1 MFKYQIYFIC
11 SVLRKVDRI
20 RKNGIVMRP
29 KTAMHI
35 SPFCKDT
42 TAYIP
47 FAVIGI
53 FVLLFS
59 IISSFYLMKMDYDI
73 AETIYQTDG
82 INMEKAAEN
91 IASADLARCLNY
103 AGMEALKWQGEHPVI
118 RSEGTV
124 YDEWGKDG
132 FSVVSNGEEAEP
144 GETIELTVKL
154 PSNAFEA
161 IVSTFSTKPRTL
173 VVKGS
178 SGKIYETI
186 VYDETRSFWSK
197 SEFTERITIPEN
209 ATDEYGYLILMYG
222 NDTKATNWFH
232 IGTNPVKDITAY
244 HFNLFLQ
251 SNYQRNVHTF
261 NNYAINVA
269 PDVQPSQIEIGKI
282 NGTLARQI
290 ERSQGNDYSI
300 YYTLTI
306 RDLNYTLVD
315 MGTGTSVNRT
325 MDIST
330 LVTSREPLLSQLTT
344 EYERALSSRETSD
357 IVLGATNIRTFT
369 YGPWQHYLNGPLNIV
384 TGPSLTSS
392 VNAGTL
398 YTQKRVFDSVDPW
411 AAAYTTYYN
420 GKVLYTDISGKSS
433 GYEQEKHNNI
443 STSYE
448 NLSATG
454 SFNVDI
460 DKGINESMKD
470 TNTSMK
476 EVANNSKIVVSI
488 SNYTDSVYYGWVYN
502 DGQWKNRQD
511 DLLHNVTH
519 NVYSATIQGQVFRDG
534 FDDPEIMDFRGR
546 YGNCTSASV
555 SGHKIRWT
563 GYYPVSVTHTRSLED
578 EIIYNDV
585 LSIDHTAEV
594 STPKN
599 DWVLTGADVQHLDT
613 TIECTDIDV
622 TYEYNGNDALA
633 DQTRTGGYL
642 ESEERSF
649 DWKVTYIMNFEVE
662 SRWKLDYDYRYYYKV
677 HYTEDNVSR
686 TRTESSTSSGS
697 QISALV
703 NTGTVSHTQVETENI
718 TLVYHQYLP
727 SGGYS
732 GVSRNYVP
740 GSTYDYRDTEVSVNG
755 LTRPDTDCSDA
766 ADRYREQYIDPNMVL
781 IQSRYGLYPD
791 GKELPSQKVYCD
803 VPDWLHRAMAEEM
816 EAMFDSINEE
826 NPAREVSLLGG
837 NLGKDPTLLIQ
848 DASLDIVAEMETAG
862 MKESFAQQDQHIT
875 GSMYTTSSDASR
887 AIAKSEAY
895 DYLLRYT
902 AERNQEDSSSFGGY
916 VEDAFAREQG
926 YSLPL
931 LLGGD
936 TSILFNNPAM
946 QKASTA
952 LAREMGVIGTMTIT
966 GEPRSKYN
974 WTENMTL
981 LVDQYPDYLY
991 HDPEFD
997 LQGQYQWVDEGT
1009 GLIVY
1014 PLGVRNVCVFSTG
1027 IGADVADILNKSSEP
1042 LKDAISQSMSK
1053 SISDLNAEID
1063 SLIQDL
1069 DSENMALIAN
1079 GTSIDMVLIEENRT
1093 KLMTEY
1099 SANIRQQVP
1108 DMVAEEVSNDPVL
1121 GMLIDKSDIRS
1132 ITEAYLNSLSDEEL
1146 VSMAADNT
1154 LQEQI
1159 LGRVHSNI
1167 VSKNPNITSDEM
1179 ESIMYRLE
1187 ADMRIGVANGVSE
1200 AIILSQAVIDEC
1212 FVNINAE
1219 LQKMLDDSNEKLTG
1233 QLSEKMEKRLQ
1244 RAMKYVPCGLPV
1256 LPPNW
1261 VCTVNVWEYEV
1272 KGKYET
1278 FKVIDNDNEC
1288 MFNPYLGHE
1297 PQVYIRKTDEVFH
1310 PMKKDG
1316 NGGYILVGYNEPLE
1330 FQFTGYAATI
1340 VGPGPKGVG
1349 DKIEARDEKSV
1360 AFDYFESQF

>member
-1 MFKYQIYFIC
+1 
-11 SVLRKVDRI
+11 
-20 RKNGIVMRP
+20 
-29 KTAMHI
+29 
-35 SPFCKDT
+35 
-42 TAYIP
+42 
-47 FAVIGI
+47 VIGI

-59 IISSFYLMKMDYDI
+59 IVSSFYLMKMDYDI

-103 AGMEALKWQGEHPVI
+103 AGMEALKWQGEHPII

-124 YDEWGKDG
+124 YDEWGEDR
-132 FSVVSNGEEAEP
+132 FSVVPKSKEAEP
-144 GETIELTVKL
+144 GETIEVTIKL
-154 PSNAFEA
+154 PSNVLEA
-161 IVSTFSTKPRTL
+161 IVNVFSTKPRTL

-178 SGKIYETI
+178 SGKVYETI
-186 VYDETRSFWSK
+186 VYDETHPFWGK
-197 SEFTERITIPEN
+197 SEYTERITIPEN

-232 IGTNPVKDITAY
+232 MGTNPVKDITAY
-244 HFNLFLQ
+244 HFNRFLQ
-251 SNYQRNVHTF
+251 SNYQSNVHTF

-269 PDVQPSQIEIGKI
+269 PDVQPSQIEISKI

-290 ERSQGNDYSI
+290 ERSQGNDYTI

-315 MGTGTSVNRT
+315 MGTGKSVNRS
-325 MDIST
+325 MDVST

-369 YGPWQHYLNGPLNIV
+369 YGPWQHYLNGPLNII

-443 STSYE
+443 GTFYE
-448 NLSATG
+448 NLSSTG
-454 SFNVDI
+454 SFNVDVG
-460 DKGINESMKD
+460 KGINESMQD
-470 TNTSMK
+470 SNTNIV

-502 DGQWKNRQD
+502 DGQWKNRQG

-519 NVYSATIQGQVFRDG
+519 SIYSATVQGQVFRDG
-534 FDDPEIMDFRGR
+534 FDNPEIMDFRGR
-546 YGNCTSASV
+546 YDNCTSTSV
-555 SGHKIRWT
+555 SGHKVQWT
-563 GYYPVSVTHTRSLED
+563 GNYPVSVTHTRSLKD
-578 EIIYNDV
+578 ETIYNDV

-594 STPKN
+594 STSKN
-599 DWVLTGADVQHLDT
+599 DWVLTGANVQHLGT
-613 TIECTDIDV
+613 TVECTDIDAI
-622 TYEYNGNDALA
+622 YEYNGNDALA

-642 ESEERSF
+642 ESEKRSF

-677 HYTEDNVSR
+677 HYTEDNVTK
-686 TRTESSTSSGS
+686 TRTESSTSYGS

-703 NTGTVSHTQVETENI
+703 NTGTASHTQVETENI
-718 TLVYHQYLP
+718 TLVYRQYLP

-732 GVSRNYVP
+732 GISRNYVP
-740 GSTYDYRDTEVSVNG
+740 GSTYDYRDTAVSVNG

-766 ADRYREQYIDPNMVL
+766 ADRYREQYINPNMVL

-791 GKELPSQKVYCD
+791 GKELSAQKVYCD

-816 EAMFDSINEE
+816 EAMFDSINTE
-826 NPAREVSLLGG
+826 NPAREVSLLGE
-837 NLGKDPTLLIQ
+837 NLGKDPTMLIQ
-848 DASLDIVAEMETAG
+848 DASLDIVAEMENAG
-862 MKESFAQQDQHIT
+862 RKEFFTQQDQHLA
-875 GSMYTTSSDASR
+875 GSIYITSSDAAR

-902 AERNQEDSSSFGGY
+902 AERNQEDSSSFGSY

-926 YSLPL
+926 YSLSL

-936 TSILFNNPAM
+936 TSLLFNNPAM

-966 GEPRSKYN
+966 GEPQSKYN

-991 HDPEFD
+991 HDPGFD

-1009 GLIVY
+1009 GRMVY

-1027 IGADVADILNKSSEP
+1027 IGADIANILNNSTEP
-1042 LKDAISQSMSK
+1042 LKDSISRSVSK
-1053 SISDLNAEID
+1053 SIFDANAEVD
-1063 SLIQDL
+1063 SLIEDIDL
-1069 DSENMALIAN
+1069 ESVALLAN
-1079 GTSIDMVLIEENRT
+1079 GTSADMTLIEENRT
-1093 KLMTEY
+1093 RLVTEY
-1099 SANIRQQVP
+1099 SASIRQRVP
-1108 DMVAEEVSNDPVL
+1108 ETVASEVATDPVL
-1121 GMLIDKSDIRS
+1121 GKWVTHDEVRMITDSYID
-1132 ITEAYLNSLSDEEL
+1132 SLSDEEL
-1146 VSMAADNT
+1146 IGMVANNA

-1159 LGRVHSNI
+1159 LLRLHANMI
-1167 VSKNPNITSDEM
+1167 SKAPPISDDEM
-1179 ESIMYRLE
+1179 EAVMYRLE
-1187 ADMRIGVANGVSE
+1187 ADVRIGVSEGVCE
-1200 AIILSQAVIDEC
+1200 AVELCQAVIDEC
-1212 FVNINAE
+1212 FANINNE
-1219 LQKMLDDSNEKLTG
+1219 MQKMLDGSAEKLTG
-1233 QLSEKMEKRLQ
+1233 QLAEKMEQRLEK
-1244 RAMKYVPCGLPV
+1244 AMKLVPCGLPV

-1261 VCTVNVWEYEV
+1261 VCTVNVWEYDV
-1272 KGKYET
+1272 VGKYNRFE
-1278 FKVIDNDNEC
+1278 VIDNDNEC
-1288 MFNPYLGHE
+1288 MFNPYFGHE
-1297 PQVYIRKTDEVFH
+1297 PQVYVREKESVYHPFRKNDY
-1310 PMKKDG
+1310 
-1316 NGGYILVGYNEPLE
+1316 GYDLKIGENVPIYFRFN
-1330 FQFTGYAATI
+1330 GYAATV

-1349 DKIEARDEKSV
+1349 DKIGERDENSV
-1360 AFDYFESQF
+1360 AYKNLSSEYGELYG